1 MMKIVI
7 KAYHIIFS
15 SVLLLYACEGLFEY
29 SPYQAL
35 VNDKYKNTTSKNLD
49 KIKIFN
55 LTSTDTFK
63 LAVIA
68 DSHYQYND
76 LGDAL
81 EDINNDSEI
90 IFVLHAGDF
99 THFGMLKEYEIFHKI
114 LDDLKTPYLT
124 VIGNHDY
131 LSNGEKIYQEM
142 FGELNY
148 SFVFNNNK
156 FILFDNIVWES
167 NKKPDFGWLEEE
179 LSDNHSYDQVFV
191 LAHIPP
197 FADQFDTEKENR
209 YKNLLADNNVKL
221 SIHGHIHTYYYTDT
235 YNDSVKYLVVPNS
248 KKRSYCIITVN
259 NDSFTVEKVD
269 Y

>member
-1 MMKIVI
+1 MEKKYLKLIVFLI
-7 KAYHIIFS
+7 GILSFQSCENIF
-15 SVLLLYACEGLFEY
+15 EF
-29 SPYQAL
+29 SPYQAII
-35 VNDKYKNTTSKNLD
+35 NEKYKNTSSKNLE
-49 KIKIFN
+49 KINKIILN
-55 LTSTDTFK
+55 NTDTFK
-63 LAVIA
+63 FTVIA

-114 LDDLKTPYLT
+114 MGNFKIPYLT

-156 FILFDNIVWES
+156 FILFDNTVWES
-167 NKKPDFGWLEEE
+167 NKEPDFSWLENE
-179 LSDNHSYDQVFV
+179 LSDNHSYNQIFI

-197 FADQFDTEKENR
+197 FTDQFDKEKENR
-209 YKNLLADNNVKL
+209 YKNLMANNNVKL

-235 YNDSVKYLVVPNS
+235 YNDGVKYLVVSNS

-259 NDSFTVEKVD
+259 INSFNVEKVN